1 MKRRIQIK
9 ENSITDKGFLTSQ
22 EHQALVNSQPK
33 QNKMRNKKVVIDG
46 ITFDSIKESK
56 VYLDLKVKK
65 EQKLIYDFKPQV
77 VFPLLTAATGKIRK
91 YKEKQYVADFVIYSE
106 NNHIVSVI
114 DVKPTK
120 RKGGK
125 RNDLSRTG
133 KYKMS
138 IHLFYFKYGIEVEE
152 L

>member
-1 MKRRIQIK
+1 MTKRLQIK
-9 ENSITDKGFLTSQ
+9 ENSITDKGLTSQ
-22 EHQALVNSQPK
+22 EYQALVNSQPK
-33 QNKMRNKKVVIDG
+33 QNKMRNKKVTIDG

-56 VYLDLKVKK
+56 VYLDLKLKK

-77 VFPLLTAATGKIRK
+77 VFPLLPPKVGKVRK
-91 YKEKQYVADFVIYSE
+91 YKEKQYVADFVIYDE
-106 NNHIVSVI
+106 QGKIVSVI
-114 DVKPTK
+114 DVKPMK

-138 IHLFYFKYGIEVEE
+138 IHLFYIKYGIEVEE